1 MSTELSP
8 EQQRAI
14 AACPDGPVEAV
25 DPVTKRTYVLVSEQL
40 FKHLQANSSDEE
52 DAVRSMQGLLAEL
65 APEDWEDA
73 SFYDEPRT

>member
-8 EQQRAI
+8 EQQRAV

-25 DPVTKRTYVLVSEQL
+25 DPITKRIYVLVSEQF
-40 FKHLQANSSDEE
+40 FKYLQSNSGDEE
-52 DAVRSMQGLLAEL
+52 DAVRSMQGLLTEL

-73 SFYDEPRT
+73 TAYDGPGT